1 MFYIIEY
8 LVVVFFVIR
17 SVLYIGKILVAAK
30 KIIQKILTFMKKVQ
44 NRASIQNR
52 AVVIAVFI

>member
-30 KIIQKILTFMKKVQ
+30 KIIQKI
-44 NRASIQNR
+44 
-52 AVVIAVFI
+52 FIDIHEKSSE